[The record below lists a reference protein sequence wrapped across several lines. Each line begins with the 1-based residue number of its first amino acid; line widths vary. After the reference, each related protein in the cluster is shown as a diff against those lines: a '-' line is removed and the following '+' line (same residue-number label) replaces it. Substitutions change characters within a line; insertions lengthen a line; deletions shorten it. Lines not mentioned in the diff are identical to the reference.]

1 MVTINKLI
9 DLITDLSKSHL
20 MVKDSGYGPLDR
32 IDDVK
37 YPLVWMDI
45 QTGTLEL
52 NERNLTGSY
61 VVDIYCFDRIDKDQ
75 NNLKDIISDTSFILD
90 GIVAKFS
97 QSSLY
102 RDNFVKING
111 TINKS
116 LVQQVNSDDTFGFVA
131 SFEVTFPVPLNSC
144 NAPFETCLDC

>member
-1 MVTINKLI
+1 MITINKLI
-9 DLITDLSKSHL
+9 DLFNDLSLSHL
-20 MVKDSGYGPLDR
+20 MVKDAGYGPLDR
-32 IDDVK
+32 IDNVH
-37 YPLVWMDI
+37 YPLVWTDI

-61 VVDIYCFDRIDKDQ
+61 IVDLYAFDRIDKDQ
-75 NNLKDIISDTSFILD
+75 NNLKDVISDTSFILD
-90 GIVAKFS
+90 GIVAKFA

-116 LVQQVNSDDTFGFVA
+116 LVQQTTTDDVFGWNA
-131 SFEVTFPVPLNSC
+131 SFEVTFPVPLNEC
-144 NAPFETCLDC
+144 NTPFNECLDC

>member
-1 MVTINKLI
+1 
-9 DLITDLSKSHL
+9 
-20 MVKDSGYGPLDR
+20 MVKDAGYGPLDR

-37 YPLVWMDI
+37 YPLVWTDI
-45 QTGTLEL
+45 QSGTVEL

-61 VVDIYCFDRIDKDQ
+61 LVDVYAFDRIDKDQ
-75 NNLKDIISDTSFILD
+75 NNLKDVISDTSFILD

-111 TINKS
+111 TINKN
-116 LVQQVNSDDTFGFVA
+116 LVQQVNSDNVFGWNA
-131 SFEVTFPVPLNSC
+131 SFEVTFPIPLNDC
-144 NAPFETCLDC
+144 NVPFEPCLDC